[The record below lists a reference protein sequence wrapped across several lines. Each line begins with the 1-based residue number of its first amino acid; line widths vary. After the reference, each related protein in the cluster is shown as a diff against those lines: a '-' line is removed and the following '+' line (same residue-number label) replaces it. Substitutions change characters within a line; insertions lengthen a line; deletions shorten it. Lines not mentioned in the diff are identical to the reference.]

1 MDSQRCPD
9 ATPRTHIPPNSLIS
23 RRRVLGGSAVAGLA
37 GLAVL
42 VGGLGRGGVADA
54 ATNRTTTKKK
64 TTAKKVTTTKPATT
78 MAKAASA
85 DGAFSADHEVVVSWT
100 FSAAGGGRV
109 HNPYVAV
116 WVEDADGVPVR
127 IVHFEYQLGRGRRW
141 VDELK
146 RWARVDEV
154 FVALGK
160 QSTADTSTSSTRVP
174 GTYAVS
180 WDGKN
185 ADGDFVRNGT
195 YSVYV
200 EAAREKG
207 TYQFVKTDV
216 VLNGQPGSVKGT
228 PSGELTAMGVAVKA
242 K

>member
-1 MDSQRCPD
+1 MDSQQSPNSVP
-9 ATPRTHIPPNSLIS
+9 ANSLIS
-23 RRRVLGGSAVAGLA
+23 RRRILGGSAVA

-42 VGGLGRGGVADA
+42 VGGLGRNGAAQA
-54 ATNRTTTKKK
+54 ATKKRTTTKKK
-64 TTAKKVTTTKPATT
+64 TTVKKASVTTKPATT
-78 MAKAASA
+78 VATAPSPAGVFSSAQEMAIT
-85 DGAFSADHEVVVSWT
+85 WT
-100 FSAAGGGRV
+100 YTAAGGGRI

-127 IVHFEYQLGRGRRW
+127 IVHFEYQLGKGTRW
-141 VDELK
+141 INEMK
-146 RWARVDEV
+146 RWARADEV

-160 QSTADTSTSSTRVP
+160 QSTADTTTSSTRVP
-174 GTYAVS
+174 GTYSVA

-185 ADGDFVRNGT
+185 ADGDYVKNGT

-207 TYQFVKTDV
+207 PYQFVKTDI
-216 VLNGQPGSVKGT
+216 VLTGDAVSKKGT
-228 PSGELTAMGVAVKA
+228 PVGELTAVSLAVKN